1 MNKVKVTICG
11 KEYSLK
17 TEETASYFI
26 GLAKKVDNT
35 INQMT
40 AQCDT
45 LSVQSAAVLAAL
57 SAFDDAQKANESI
70 DNIRT
75 QIKEYVDEAC
85 RARAERDEAVKNEE
99 ALKARI
105 TELENELRIEQM
117 KNTIDSHLNGDEKK
131 DSADK
136 AAK

>member
-11 KEYSLK
+11 KDYSLK

>member
-40 AQCDT
+40 AQCDS

-85 RARAERDEAVKNEE
+85 RARAERDEAVKNED

>member
-11 KEYSLK
+11 KDYSLK

-75 QIKEYVDEAC
+75 QIKEYVDVAC

-131 DSADK
+131 DSADE

>member
-99 ALKARI
+99 TLKARI